1 MFGWFFGM
9 IAGILGFHMI
19 SIDFTSESGLLP
31 QVIQLNRVKVLAAA
45 MVFFPWGRSQFAAS
59 TAASLLDNLEGLFQ
73 ASVLPWWINLPL
85 ASKSSFLSTF
95 LGFNIHV
102 AWPKNV
108 GIPQVWATCSMEK
121 WCLNHQTRWCS
132 HNVSH
137 ISSDW
142 SCHFASHEI
151 SPLYLPY
158 LHSGWFSTPLQL
170 PFRQIQGS
178 IVNPYSCYHKENDV
192 TPLSPSCLAPCMP
205 TRATRRNCLCIV
217 QCLENESGDI
227 FSSLQ
232 NPGKH
237 DMLRVLREAIKPIFK
252 LG

>member
-1 MFGWFFGM
+1 MFEFGEVWGMMFGWFFEM
-9 IAGILGFHMI
+9 IAGILGFHRI
-19 SIDFTSESGLLP
+19 SHQSPACFLKSSNWTESKSWRQRWFSSPLRPIPVRRGP
-31 QVIQLNRVKVLAAA
+31 
-45 MVFFPWGRSQFAAS
+45 

-158 LHSGWFSTPLQL
+158 LHSRWFSTPLQL

-178 IVNPYSCYHKENDV
+178 IVNPYSCYHRENEI

-205 TRATRRNCLCIV
+205 TRATRRNSLCIV
-217 QCLENESGDI
+217 QCLENESGDF
-227 FSSLQ
+227 FSSLET
-232 NPGKH
+232 PTS
-237 DMLRVLREAIKPIFK
+237 MTCYMF
-252 LG
+252 

>member
-1 MFGWFFGM
+1 M

-45 MVFFPWGRSQFAAS
+45 MVFFPASADPSSPLRPRPAFLTISRACSRLPSCHGGSTSHWRRSHRFCM
-59 TAASLLDNLEGLFQ
+59 
-73 ASVLPWWINLPL
+73 
-85 ASKSSFLSTF
+85 FLSTF

-158 LHSGWFSTPLQL
+158 LHSRWFSTPLQL

-178 IVNPYSCYHKENDV
+178 IVNPYSCYHKENEI

-205 TRATRRNCLCIV
+205 TRATRRNSLCIV
-217 QCLENESGDI
+217 QCLENESGDF
-227 FSSLQ
+227 FSSLET
-232 NPGKH
+232 PTS
-237 DMLRVLREAIKPIFK
+237 MTCYMF
-252 LG
+252 